1 MYRLGIVVLALLA
14 LAACGGGGSSSNDG
28 GRGGNDNGGTSGPV
42 AVTSGTTVSGIDIT
56 LPAPTAS
63 PAPNA
68 QFLGAGIVGQS
79 FFLTN
84 GSAVVHRG
92 QSAAIGIQ
100 GDGLSTSV
108 TVTFSGPND
117 ITIDT
122 TTIQPLSS
130 GKPGLKFLA
139 NISPA
144 AALGARTV
152 FLRNAQGDI
161 TAYAGGLEVMP

>member
-1 MYRLGIVVLALLA
+1 VTV
-14 LAACGGGGSSSNDG
+14 SSG
-28 GRGGNDNGGTSGPV
+28 
-42 AVTSGTTVSGIDIT
+42 AVTSGVDIT
-56 LPAPTAS
+56 LPAPASS

-68 QFLGAGIVGQS
+68 QFLGSGVPGQS

-84 GSAVVHRG
+84 SSAIVHRG

-100 GDGLSTSV
+100 GDGLSTNV

-117 ITIDT
+117 ISVDA

-139 NISPA
+139 NISST

-152 FLRNAQGDI
+152 FLKNAQGDV
-161 TAYAGGLEVMP
+161 TAYAGGLEVRP